1 MSMFL
6 SMTAYIRDS
15 ACEIQRFTKKKKK
28 LLLWRVVIKVQKT
41 NDFVVIN
48 ER

>member
-15 ACEIQRFTKKKKK
+15 ACEIQRFTKKKR
-28 LLLWRVVIKVQKT
+28 LLWRVVIKVQKT

>member
-15 ACEIQRFTKKKKK
+15 ACEIQRFTKKKK